1 MNPLALMLGNIRLA
15 SQGGG
20 HFLDGSNWVS
30 VVRGIRSELAG
41 IKTDGALWVSEK
53 PAHRERWARG
63 GWKMTKAGDLVRFG
77 SETTWSSI
85 VQHGLSMLLVKN
97 DGTLWHWGVMTN
109 WNWKTEWPGLQS
121 FTPHRLGTESN
132 WAEVFLADYQPCL
145 RKTDGSV
152 WTTWITGRKNQ
163 QTNELEPGFSIE
175 RASFFEHGQWRGTTT
190 TKSGWNYHLGVR
202 DDGTFRIWADQ
213 KLNQQ
218 SRFIEETA
226 VDLQFGNDTNWLGVA
241 GRGQKIVTLKNDGSM
256 WVWDFYHDNRFGW
269 DTERDE
275 RKMMGV
281 KPVRLGTHADW
292 IAITSADGGI
302 ISLAADGSLWYWPL
316 EGGTYMSETG
326 LVRLFQ
332 DNNNNSFEPLLD
344 ISRKPQFLGNVFGQ
358 SN

>member
-1 MNPLALMLGNIRLA
+1 
-15 SQGGG
+15 
-20 HFLDGSNWVS
+20 
-30 VVRGIRSELAG
+30 
-41 IKTDGALWVSEK
+41 
-53 PAHRERWARG
+53 
-63 GWKMTKAGDLVRFG
+63 
-77 SETTWSSI
+77 
-85 VQHGLSMLLVKN
+85 
-97 DGTLWHWGVMTN
+97 
-109 WNWKTEWPGLQS
+109 
-121 FTPHRLGTESN
+121 
-132 WAEVFLADYQPCL
+132 
-145 RKTDGSV
+145 
-152 WTTWITGRKNQ
+152 
-163 QTNELEPGFSIE
+163 
-175 RASFFEHGQWRGTTT
+175 
-190 TKSGWNYHLGVR
+190 
-202 DDGTFRIWADQ
+202 
-213 KLNQQ
+213 
-218 SRFIEETA
+218 
-226 VDLQFGNDTNWLGVA
+226 LQFGNDTNWLGVA

-332 DNNNNSFEPLLD
+332 DNDNNSFEPLLD